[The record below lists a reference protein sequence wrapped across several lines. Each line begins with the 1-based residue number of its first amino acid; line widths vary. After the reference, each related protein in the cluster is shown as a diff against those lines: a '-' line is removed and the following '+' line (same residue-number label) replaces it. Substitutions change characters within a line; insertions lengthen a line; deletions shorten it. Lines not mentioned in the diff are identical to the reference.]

1 MLTALTTEK
10 KKKEWVRG
18 HKETLELMNKSI
30 ILIVL
35 MVSEVFACVQTHQI
49 IDIKYVQVFV

>member
-1 MLTALTTEK
+1 MLTALTTE

>member
-1 MLTALTTEK
+1 
-10 KKKEWVRG
+10 V
-18 HKETLELMNKSI
+18 HKETLELNKST

-35 MVSEVFACVQTHQI
+35 MVSEVFACVQTHRI